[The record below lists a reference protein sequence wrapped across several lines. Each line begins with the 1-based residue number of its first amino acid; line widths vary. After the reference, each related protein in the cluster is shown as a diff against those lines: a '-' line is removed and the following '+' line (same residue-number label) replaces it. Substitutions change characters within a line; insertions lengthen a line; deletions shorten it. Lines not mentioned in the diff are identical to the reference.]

1 MRLRS
6 VFLVNRYFVLSTLAV
21 SLCAGN
27 AMADT
32 FTTYIGQDDGSAVGG
47 PNPSSTAAQTAF
59 LAAAAGYGAVG
70 TVTFEGVPIDAG
82 LSSTIPAVTSGGL
95 TINQTGLDYTF
106 FGLPGYTGVSNV
118 SAGNGSNNNLYGY
131 NTTPGGSEYYAMTNS
146 DTTTLTFATPTDS
159 IGFFAL
165 GLQQIFSGA
174 FTVTIDGNVL
184 SFPVNVNGGAEYI
197 GVTDTNFFSTVVIND
212 PGTVNGTD
220 AIGIDDVSFN
230 NGPVTGLGPTPEPSS
245 LILLGTGALGLA
257 GAVRRRLVR
266 GA

>member
-6 VFLVNRYFVLSTLAV
+6 LFLVNRYFVLSTLAV

-32 FTTYIGQDDGSAVGG
+32 FTTYTGQDDGSAIGG
-47 PNPSSTAAQTAF
+47 PNPLSALAQTAF
-59 LAAAAGYGAVG
+59 LAGAAGYGTVG
-70 TVTFEGVPIDAG
+70 TVTFEGVPIDGG
-82 LSSTIPAVTSGGL
+82 LSMTIPTVTSGGL

-118 SAGNGSNNNLYGY
+118 TAGNGLNNNLYGY
-131 NTTPGGSEYYAMTNS
+131 NTTPGGSTYYAMTN
-146 DTTTLTFATPTDS
+146 DDATTLTFASPTNS
-159 IGFFAL
+159 IGFYAL
-165 GLQQIFSGA
+165 GLQQIYSSG
-174 FTVTIDGNVL
+174 FTLTINGTVL

-197 GVTDTNFFSTVVIND
+197 GVTDTNYFSSVIIND

-230 NGPVTGLGPTPEPSS
+230 NGLVTGATPEPSS
-245 LILLGTGALGLA
+245 LILLGTGVLGLA
-257 GAVRRRLVR
+257 GAVRRRLTQ